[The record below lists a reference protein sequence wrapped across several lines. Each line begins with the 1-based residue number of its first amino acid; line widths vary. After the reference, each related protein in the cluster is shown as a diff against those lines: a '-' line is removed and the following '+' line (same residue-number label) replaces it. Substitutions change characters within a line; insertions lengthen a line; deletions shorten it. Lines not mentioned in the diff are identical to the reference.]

1 MLRKLLDIISNILPL
16 NPLAGKEEALAQLN
30 PDKIYV
36 ENISALL
43 DVSYNSAKAI
53 CETAT
58 RQGLFNK
65 GIEVKCPDGR
75 VAFEAPEETRLPET
89 VTCWVEEEGHLEARE
104 MDTNALEKNIYY
116 RLSDSSRVAHA

>member
-1 MLRKLLDIISNILPL
+1 MLRKLLDIISGILPL

-43 DVSYNSAKAI
+43 DVSYKSAKSI

-58 RQGLFNK
+58 RQGLFNR

-75 VAFEAPEETRLPET
+75 VAFETTEETHLPET

-104 MDTNALEKNIYY
+104 MDTSALEKNVYY